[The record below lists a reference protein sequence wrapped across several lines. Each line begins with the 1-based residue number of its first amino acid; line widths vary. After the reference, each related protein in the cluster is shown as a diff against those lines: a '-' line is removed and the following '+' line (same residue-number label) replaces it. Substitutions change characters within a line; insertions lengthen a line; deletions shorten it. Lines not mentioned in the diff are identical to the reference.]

1 MLTPLWTLNILETEK
16 AIKKTKLHIQKQIQP
31 LLTPLGLPILKINHT
46 LLIEQ
51 SNEHSYQVWFN
62 WPSGFREED
71 KKQTTPFLTHLGLLF
86 LVCTSVQQSTKKIQM
101 VIQWISLP
109 SFVLISQVVSEK
121 KIKNR
126 PHPFY
131 TFGFLLCT
139 SDQQQNIKTFKGPSN
154 DHSYQVWATGFREED

>member
-1 MLTPLWTLNILETEK
+1 MCQKGCGLFFILFSET
-16 AIKKTKLHIQKQIQP
+16 TW
-31 LLTPLGLPILKINHT
+31 PIEPN
-46 LLIEQ
+46 
-51 SNEHSYQVWFN
+51 
-62 WPSGFREED
+62 
-71 KKQTTPFLTHLGLLF
+71 
-86 LVCTSVQQSTKKIQM
+86 LVK
-101 VIQWISLP
+101 
-109 SFVLISQVVSEK
+109 K